1 MLPMDIEAE
10 YNRRIDA
17 MTPTERLQRAAGML
31 DWARRIV
38 ASQVIQEL
46 GDLDPERLKLEVA
59 RRMYSESEQVR
70 GWIEAR
76 LDRV

>member
-1 MLPMDIEAE
+1 MDIEAE

-31 DWARRIV
+31 DWARRII
-38 ASQVIQEL
+38 ASQVTQEL
-46 GDLDPERLKLEVA
+46 GDLDSQRLKWEVA
-59 RRMYSESEQVR
+59 RRMYGESEPVR
-70 GWIEAR
+70 SWIEAR

>member
-1 MLPMDIEAE
+1 MDIEAE
-10 YNRRIDA
+10 YNRRIDE

-38 ASQVIQEL
+38 AAQVIEEL
-46 GDLDPERLKLEVA
+46 GDLEPERLKWEVA
-59 RRMYSESEQVR
+59 RRMYGESEPVR
-70 GWIEAR
+70 SWIEDR